1 MSDQPDYYKIL
12 NVSPEATEDQI
23 RKSYKKLAIK
33 WHPDK
38 NPDNR
43 KEAEEKFKQISE
55 AYSVLGDKDKR
66 REYDAYK
73 NGMNFDFDF
82 DFGKN
87 FNPFDMFKHAFGGKN
102 PFEDIEKHFGMGG
115 FGDFGK
121 FGFGD
126 DDDDN
131 DFFNNFSGEGSSIK
145 TSTTTINGKTVT
157 KTEKTTYENGKK
169 KVEII
174 EKSSDG
180 HVKQYFLDDK
190 GNKIDS
196 SHKRIKNK

>member
-38 NPDNR
+38 NPDNK

-66 REYDAYK
+66 REYDAYR
-73 NGMNFDFDF
+73 NGINFDFDF

-102 PFEDIEKHFGMGG
+102 PFEDIEKQFGMGG
-115 FGDFGK
+115 FGGFGNFGDFG
-121 FGFGD
+121 

-131 DFFNNFSGEGSSIK
+131 DFFNNFSGGGTSIK
-145 TSTTTINGKTVT
+145 TSTMTVNGKTVK

-169 KVEII
+169 KVEVT
-174 EKSSDG
+174 EENSDG
-180 HVKQYFLDDK
+180 HVKKYYLDDK

-196 SHKRIKNK
+196 NHKRIKNK

>member
-126 DDDDN
+126 DDDN
-131 DFFNNFSGEGSSIK
+131 DFFNNFSGEASSIK